1 MQIWEIF
8 RIYAEVYELESGKK
22 DKEEEIKQYSLEK
35 QDLDI
40 TIIE

>member
-8 RIYAEVYELESGKK
+8 RIYAEVYNLESGKR
-22 DKEEEIKQYSLEK
+22 DKEEKIKKHTQEKQY
-35 QDLDI
+35 LDI